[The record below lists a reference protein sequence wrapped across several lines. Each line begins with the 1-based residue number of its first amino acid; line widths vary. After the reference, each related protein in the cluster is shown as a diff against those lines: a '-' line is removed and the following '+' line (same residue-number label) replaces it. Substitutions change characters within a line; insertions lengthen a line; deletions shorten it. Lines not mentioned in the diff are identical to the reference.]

1 MLDDL
6 FVEKSASFQLIE
18 IDNTK
23 EASVDGK
30 WKDPGAALYVQLLN
44 AMYMAPDNESD
55 VNDPRNKYTPD
66 YLKETYLIAP
76 INKIKYGP
84 HGMTPF
90 SRSGC
95 KYPHHV
101 IQNGK
106 LVIHIQG
113 LKAAYARAKQMGI
126 FSGEVKEH
134 LERHYKE
141 LGLYEGSK
149 MQLDESMNQN
159 FQDIENYIGEETG
172 IDLYSTKDLF
182 EERSHGKLNH
192 SFRYGMN
199 VENGHRIKVVF
210 DLEKK
215 NIVSVGLH
223 DNTRDFRLSDKKSIG
238 RVITHGSNDFVSRG
252 IVKAIIDEDTNQR
265 LKKVKM
271 VGLLNR
277 YINMDFFV
285 ELQKR
290 QEDITLFNQCIRYYK
305 YLMQKIGARGGIR
318 LLEFPV
324 KLREKLIKHP
334 IWNLDKNTAQTF
346 IVGQAEHGDSYKA
359 TRPESSMYKF
369 VSNMNMDSV
378 FNRGFN
384 SRGVN
389 KNTVAN
395 LKNKCQKMV
404 NEIESYIR
412 TLYERRKLKPDD
424 LNLLHS
430 IHSDLDQCCDYIDIA
445 MKNANT
451 ETMISQYKDLVML
464 RDKLKE
470 MMHKYKQRLESVE
483 YTVSQI
489 DGEIR
494 VPTREDYLNPE
505 FVKWLLFK
513 TEEFEDDEPE
523 TFDFS
528 VFETNPTIRNYVY
541 GYFIDNIM
549 RGIIRIKGIKPCI
562 VDMLFVDPSFHR
574 KHIGTIL
581 LQHAIDKFGKYD
593 MTIYPFT
600 DNIPAINLYKK
611 LGFVID
617 STIDSSPDYYSERNK
632 NKKLYK
638 MIRKSVELK
647 PDPNIIQES
656 FQWMDHFFEQMEDIE
671 NFEIRMIDE
680 KDYTNPKF
688 LEWLYKLDEFQP
700 EEQELVFDMLHTN
713 TTHGN
718 YVYGYFINGIM
729 RGFIRI
735 RYKDTFNAYAI
746 SLLFVDPS
754 FHNLG
759 IGSKLLQFV
768 IDQFGN
774 KDIVLNV
781 FTDNSIAIH
790 IYKKFGFII
799 EETIDCSNEP
809 ECPEE
814 FKDRQQ
820 YRMRRIGTNQIN
832 LRESKFFEAE
842 ESPPPTP
849 TEEKKSDNETN
860 DETNK
865 SDTVED
871 KPSEEDNSSSEED
884 APEKPKEESYPKKI
898 DRAEEDKN
906 GVRRKKLY
914 IAFIEWAKE
923 YNPKNIFGS
932 IFDKDVFQTVYP
944 FVPQKMRY
952 FYRLANPMLCV
963 LSGNLTFFAAG
974 ELKKLNAKNSKLN
987 EFMIFAATD
996 NDLRVYNNADDKIYR
1011 AVEENGMIKLDV
1023 AIADTFDIYIQNM
1036 INQGDILNG
1045 PIDENKE

>member
-84 HGMTPF
+84 YGMTPF

-101 IQNGK
+101 IRKGK
-106 LVIHIQG
+106 LVVHIQG

-210 DLEKK
+210 DLEK
-215 NIVSVGLH
+215 
-223 DNTRDFRLSDKKSIG
+223 
-238 RVITHGSNDFVSRG
+238 
-252 IVKAIIDEDTNQR
+252 
-265 LKKVKM
+265 
-271 VGLLNR
+271 
-277 YINMDFFV
+277 
-285 ELQKR
+285 
-290 QEDITLFNQCIRYYK
+290 
-305 YLMQKIGARGGIR
+305 
-318 LLEFPV
+318 
-324 KLREKLIKHP
+324 
-334 IWNLDKNTAQTF
+334 
-346 IVGQAEHGDSYKA
+346 
-359 TRPESSMYKF
+359 
-369 VSNMNMDSV
+369 
-378 FNRGFN
+378 
-384 SRGVN
+384 
-389 KNTVAN
+389 
-395 LKNKCQKMV
+395 
-404 NEIESYIR
+404 
-412 TLYERRKLKPDD
+412 
-424 LNLLHS
+424 
-430 IHSDLDQCCDYIDIA
+430 
-445 MKNANT
+445 
-451 ETMISQYKDLVML
+451 
-464 RDKLKE
+464 

-541 GYFIDNIM
+541 GYFIND
-549 RGIIRIKGIKPCI
+549 
-562 VDMLFVDPSFHR
+562 
-574 KHIGTIL
+574 
-581 LQHAIDKFGKYD
+581 
-593 MTIYPFT
+593 
-600 DNIPAINLYKK
+600 
-611 LGFVID
+611 
-617 STIDSSPDYYSERNK
+617 
-632 NKKLYK
+632 
-638 MIRKSVELK
+638 
-647 PDPNIIQES
+647 
-656 FQWMDHFFEQMEDIE
+656 
-671 NFEIRMIDE
+671 
-680 KDYTNPKF
+680 
-688 LEWLYKLDEFQP
+688 
-700 EEQELVFDMLHTN
+700 
-713 TTHGN
+713 
-718 YVYGYFINGIM
+718 IM

-746 SLLFVDPS
+746 SLLFVDTS

-832 LRESKFFEAE
+832 LRESKFFESE
-842 ESPPPTP
+842 EASPPPTP

-871 KPSEEDNSSSEED
+871 KPSEEENSFNEED
-884 APEKPKEESYPKKI
+884 TPEEPKEESYPKKI

-1023 AIADTFDIYIQNM
+1023 AIADTFDTYIQNM

>member
-101 IQNGK
+101 IRNGK

-149 MQLDESMNQN
+149 MQLDESMDQN
-159 FQDIENYIGEETG
+159 FQDIENYIAEETG
-172 IDLYSTKDLF
+172 IDLYSPTDL
-182 EERSHGKLNH
+182 
-192 SFRYGMN
+192 
-199 VENGHRIKVVF
+199 
-210 DLEKK
+210 
-215 NIVSVGLH
+215 NIS
-223 DNTRDFRLSDKKSIG
+223 
-238 RVITHGSNDFVSRG
+238 
-252 IVKAIIDEDTNQR
+252 
-265 LKKVKM
+265 
-271 VGLLNR
+271 
-277 YINMDFFV
+277 
-285 ELQKR
+285 QK
-290 QEDITLFNQCIRYYK
+290 Y
-305 YLMQKIGARGGIR
+305 
-318 LLEFPV
+318 
-324 KLREKLIKHP
+324 
-334 IWNLDKNTAQTF
+334 
-346 IVGQAEHGDSYKA
+346 
-359 TRPESSMYKF
+359 
-369 VSNMNMDSV
+369 
-378 FNRGFN
+378 
-384 SRGVN
+384 
-389 KNTVAN
+389 NTVAKKIIEAIIQQISLIKN
-395 LKNKCQKMV
+395 GLKQSI
-404 NEIESYIR
+404 EINDLTEHLMRRIR
-412 TLYERRKLKPDD
+412 
-424 LNLLHS
+424 
-430 IHSDLDQCCDYIDIA
+430 
-445 MKNANT
+445 
-451 ETMISQYKDLVML
+451 
-464 RDKLKE
+464 
-470 MMHKYKQRLESVE
+470 
-483 YTVSQI
+483 
-489 DGEIR
+489 
-494 VPTREDYLNPE
+494 
-505 FVKWLLFK
+505 
-513 TEEFEDDEPE
+513 
-523 TFDFS
+523 
-528 VFETNPTIRNYVY
+528 
-541 GYFIDNIM
+541 
-549 RGIIRIKGIKPCI
+549 
-562 VDMLFVDPSFHR
+562 
-574 KHIGTIL
+574 
-581 LQHAIDKFGKYD
+581 
-593 MTIYPFT
+593 
-600 DNIPAINLYKK
+600 
-611 LGFVID
+611 
-617 STIDSSPDYYSERNK
+617 
-632 NKKLYK
+632 NKKLEEIKIGDMDAILLAGGETDSEIECVADNNDMIYEILNAYK
-638 MIRKSVELK
+638 TGMEESRELIHTMYGYTIGFKWIDKVDRLWAIYMIPEKSLL
-647 PDPNIIQES
+647 NIENGIQES

-680 KDYTNPKF
+680 KDYTNPDF

-700 EEQELVFDMLHTN
+700 EEQELVFDMLHAS

-718 YVYGYFINGIM
+718 YVYGYFINDIM

-759 IGSKLLQFV
+759 IGSKLLQFI

-832 LRESKFFEAE
+832 LRESKFFESE
-842 ESPPPTP
+842 EASPPPTP
-849 TEEKKSDNETN
+849 TENNESDNETN

-871 KPSEEDNSSSEED
+871 KPSEEDNSSSKED

-1045 PIDENKE
+1045 PVDEKEE

>member
-126 FSGEVKEH
+126 FSGELKEH

-199 VENGHRIKVVF
+199 VENGHKIKVVF
-210 DLEKK
+210 DLEK
-215 NIVSVGLH
+215 
-223 DNTRDFRLSDKKSIG
+223 
-238 RVITHGSNDFVSRG
+238 
-252 IVKAIIDEDTNQR
+252 
-265 LKKVKM
+265 
-271 VGLLNR
+271 
-277 YINMDFFV
+277 
-285 ELQKR
+285 
-290 QEDITLFNQCIRYYK
+290 
-305 YLMQKIGARGGIR
+305 
-318 LLEFPV
+318 
-324 KLREKLIKHP
+324 
-334 IWNLDKNTAQTF
+334 
-346 IVGQAEHGDSYKA
+346 
-359 TRPESSMYKF
+359 
-369 VSNMNMDSV
+369 
-378 FNRGFN
+378 
-384 SRGVN
+384 
-389 KNTVAN
+389 
-395 LKNKCQKMV
+395 
-404 NEIESYIR
+404 
-412 TLYERRKLKPDD
+412 
-424 LNLLHS
+424 
-430 IHSDLDQCCDYIDIA
+430 
-445 MKNANT
+445 
-451 ETMISQYKDLVML
+451 
-464 RDKLKE
+464 

-700 EEQELVFDMLHTN
+700 EEQELIFDMLHAS

-718 YVYGYFINGIM
+718 YVYGYFINDIM

-832 LRESKFFEAE
+832 LRESKFFESE
-842 ESPPPTP
+842 EASPPPTP

-871 KPSEEDNSSSEED
+871 KPSEEENSFNEED
-884 APEKPKEESYPKKI
+884 TPEEPKEESYPKKI

-1045 PIDENKE
+1045 PVDENKG

>member
-23 EASVDGK
+23 EASVNGK

-66 YLKETYLIAP
+66 YLNEAYLIAP

-84 HGMTPF
+84 YGMTPF

-101 IQNGK
+101 IRKGK
-106 LVIHIQG
+106 LVVHIQG

-210 DLEKK
+210 DLEK
-215 NIVSVGLH
+215 
-223 DNTRDFRLSDKKSIG
+223 
-238 RVITHGSNDFVSRG
+238 
-252 IVKAIIDEDTNQR
+252 
-265 LKKVKM
+265 
-271 VGLLNR
+271 
-277 YINMDFFV
+277 
-285 ELQKR
+285 
-290 QEDITLFNQCIRYYK
+290 
-305 YLMQKIGARGGIR
+305 
-318 LLEFPV
+318 
-324 KLREKLIKHP
+324 
-334 IWNLDKNTAQTF
+334 
-346 IVGQAEHGDSYKA
+346 
-359 TRPESSMYKF
+359 
-369 VSNMNMDSV
+369 
-378 FNRGFN
+378 
-384 SRGVN
+384 
-389 KNTVAN
+389 
-395 LKNKCQKMV
+395 
-404 NEIESYIR
+404 
-412 TLYERRKLKPDD
+412 
-424 LNLLHS
+424 
-430 IHSDLDQCCDYIDIA
+430 
-445 MKNANT
+445 
-451 ETMISQYKDLVML
+451 
-464 RDKLKE
+464 

-884 APEKPKEESYPKKI
+884 APEEPKEESYPKKI

>member
-23 EASVDGK
+23 EASVNGK

-66 YLKETYLIAP
+66 YLEETYLIAP

-84 HGMTPF
+84 YGMTPF

-101 IQNGK
+101 IRKGK
-106 LVIHIQG
+106 LVVHVQG

-470 MMHKYKQRLESVE
+470 MMHKYKQHKQRLESVE

-562 VDMLFVDPSFHR
+562 VDM
-574 KHIGTIL
+574 
-581 LQHAIDKFGKYD
+581 
-593 MTIYPFT
+593 
-600 DNIPAINLYKK
+600 
-611 LGFVID
+611 
-617 STIDSSPDYYSERNK
+617 
-632 NKKLYK
+632 
-638 MIRKSVELK
+638 
-647 PDPNIIQES
+647 
-656 FQWMDHFFEQMEDIE
+656 
-671 NFEIRMIDE
+671 
-680 KDYTNPKF
+680 
-688 LEWLYKLDEFQP
+688 
-700 EEQELVFDMLHTN
+700 
-713 TTHGN
+713 
-718 YVYGYFINGIM
+718 
-729 RGFIRI
+729 
-735 RYKDTFNAYAI
+735 
-746 SLLFVDPS
+746 LFVDPS

-849 TEEKKSDNETN
+849 TENNESDNETN

-871 KPSEEDNSSSEED
+871 KPSEEDNSSSKEDTPEE
-884 APEKPKEESYPKKI
+884 PKEESYPKKI

-987 EFMIFAATD
+987 DFMIFAATD

-1045 PIDENKE
+1045 PVDENKG

>member
-66 YLKETYLIAP
+66 YLNEAYLIAP

-84 HGMTPF
+84 YGMTPF

-149 MQLDESMNQN
+149 MQLDESLDQN
-159 FQDIENYIGEETG
+159 FTDIENYIAEEVG

-182 EERSHGKLNH
+182 EERSHGKLNYA
-192 SFRYGMN
+192 FRYGMN
-199 VENGHRIKVVF
+199 VENGHKIKVVF
-210 DLEKK
+210 DLKDRD
-215 NIVSVGLH
+215 IISTGWH
-223 DNTRDFRLSDKKSIG
+223 DEGQDLRKTDKASLQ
-238 RVITHGSNDFVSRG
+238 RVRRYGSNDFVSSG
-252 IVKAIIDEDTNQR
+252 IVKSIIDEDTGKRLQR
-265 LKKVKM
+265 VKLI
-271 VGLLNR
+271 GAINSF
-277 YINMDFFV
+277 INMKLIENILSNSDKYKDLSEKIMKHRGNIFD
-285 ELQKR
+285 KNGKSSK
-290 QEDITLFNQCIRYYK
+290 TLPYSMF
-305 YLMQKIGARGGIR
+305 LDLPMT
-318 LLEFPV
+318 
-324 KLREKLIKHP
+324 LREKIMKIP
-334 IWNLDKNTAQTF
+334 NPEFDRSRAVEF
-346 IVGQAEHGDSYKA
+346 VVGQREPESSYKA
-359 TRPESSMYKF
+359 TRPERLISTLTQ
-369 VSNMNMDSV
+369 NMDMDSS
-378 FNRGFN
+378 FHGGRGFDSKGVRKN
-384 SRGVN
+384 DIEHMQRMYGKLLNELKTMRNIMQRRGR
-389 KNTVAN
+389 TV
-395 LKNKCQKMV
+395 V
-404 NEIESYIR
+404 VE
-412 TLYERRKLKPDD
+412 LYDSILTHHKFERFKEYVKKQERVKALQMYMR
-424 LNLLHS
+424 L
-430 IHSDLDQCCDYIDIA
+430 
-445 MKNANT
+445 
-451 ETMISQYKDLVML
+451 L
-464 RDKLKE
+464 RD
-470 MMHKYKQRLESVE
+470 VE
-483 YTVSQI
+483 
-489 DGEIR
+489 
-494 VPTREDYLNPE
+494 N
-505 FVKWLLFK
+505 
-513 TEEFEDDEPE
+513 
-523 TFDFS
+523 
-528 VFETNPTIRNYVY
+528 
-541 GYFIDNIM
+541 
-549 RGIIRIKGIKPCI
+549 
-562 VDMLFVDPSFHR
+562 
-574 KHIGTIL
+574 
-581 LQHAIDKFGKYD
+581 
-593 MTIYPFT
+593 
-600 DNIPAINLYKK
+600 
-611 LGFVID
+611 
-617 STIDSSPDYYSERNK
+617 ERNRFQ
-632 NKKLYK
+632 KLLG
-638 MIRKSVELK
+638 KSRATNESFTT
-647 PDPNIIQES
+647 DEIQEH
-656 FQWMDHFFEQMEDIE
+656 FDWMDHFFEQMEDIE
-671 NFEIRMIDE
+671 NSEIRMIDE
-680 KDYTNPKF
+680 KDYTNPNF

-700 EEQELVFDMLHTN
+700 EEQELVFDMLHAS

-718 YVYGYFINGIM
+718 YVYGYFINDIM

-832 LRESKFFEAE
+832 LRESKFFESE
-842 ESPPPTP
+842 EASPPPTP

-871 KPSEEDNSSSEED
+871 KPSEEENSFNEED
-884 APEKPKEESYPKKI
+884 TPEEPKEESYPKKI

-1023 AIADTFDIYIQNM
+1023 AIADTFDTYIQNM

>member
-66 YLKETYLIAP
+66 YLNEAYLIAP

-84 HGMTPF
+84 YGMTPF

-126 FSGEVKEH
+126 FSGELKEH

-210 DLEKK
+210 DLEK
-215 NIVSVGLH
+215 
-223 DNTRDFRLSDKKSIG
+223 
-238 RVITHGSNDFVSRG
+238 
-252 IVKAIIDEDTNQR
+252 
-265 LKKVKM
+265 
-271 VGLLNR
+271 
-277 YINMDFFV
+277 
-285 ELQKR
+285 
-290 QEDITLFNQCIRYYK
+290 
-305 YLMQKIGARGGIR
+305 
-318 LLEFPV
+318 
-324 KLREKLIKHP
+324 
-334 IWNLDKNTAQTF
+334 
-346 IVGQAEHGDSYKA
+346 
-359 TRPESSMYKF
+359 
-369 VSNMNMDSV
+369 
-378 FNRGFN
+378 
-384 SRGVN
+384 
-389 KNTVAN
+389 
-395 LKNKCQKMV
+395 
-404 NEIESYIR
+404 
-412 TLYERRKLKPDD
+412 
-424 LNLLHS
+424 
-430 IHSDLDQCCDYIDIA
+430 
-445 MKNANT
+445 
-451 ETMISQYKDLVML
+451 
-464 RDKLKE
+464 

-647 PDPNIIQES
+647 PDPNIIRES
-656 FQWMDHFFEQMEDIE
+656 FQWMDHFFEQMEDIQ
-671 NFEIRMIDE
+671 NFEIRMIGE
-680 KDYTNPKF
+680 KDYTNPNF
-688 LEWLYKLDEFQP
+688 LKWLYKLDEFQP
-700 EEQELVFDMLHTN
+700 EEQELVFDMLHAS

-718 YVYGYFINGIM
+718 YVYGYFINDIM

-865 SDTVED
+865 SDTVKD
-871 KPSEEDNSSSEED
+871 KPSEEENSSNEED
-884 APEKPKEESYPKKI
+884 TPEEPKEESYPKKI

-1045 PIDENKE
+1045 PVDENKG

>member
-23 EASVDGK
+23 EASVNGK
-30 WKDPGAALYVQLLN
+30 WKDPGAALYIQLLN

-84 HGMTPF
+84 YGMTPF

-101 IQNGK
+101 IRKGK
-106 LVIHIQG
+106 LVVHIQG

-277 YINMDFFV
+277 YINMDFFI

-290 QEDITLFNQCIRYYK
+290 QEDITLFNQCVRYYK
-305 YLMQKIGARGGIR
+305 YLTKKIGARDGIR
-318 LLEFPV
+318 LLAFPV

-346 IVGQAEHGDSYKA
+346 IVGQTEHGDSYKA

-404 NEIESYIR
+404 NEIESYMR

-424 LNLLHS
+424 LNLVDS
-430 IHSDLDQCCDYIDIA
+430 INCDLDQCCYYINTA
-445 MKNANT
+445 MKDKNT
-451 ETMISQYKDLVML
+451 ETMISQYKDLIML

-470 MMHKYKQRLESVE
+470 MMHKYKQHLESVE
-483 YTVSQI
+483 HTVSQI
-489 DGEIR
+489 S
-494 VPTREDYLNPE
+494 
-505 FVKWLLFK
+505 
-513 TEEFEDDEPE
+513 EE
-523 TFDFS
+523 S
-528 VFETNPTIRNYVY
+528 
-541 GYFIDNIM
+541 
-549 RGIIRIKGIKPCI
+549 IIE
-562 VDMLFVDPSFHR
+562 S
-574 KHIGTIL
+574 IL
-581 LQHAIDKFGKYD
+581 
-593 MTIYPFT
+593 
-600 DNIPAINLYKK
+600 
-611 LGFVID
+611 
-617 STIDSSPDYYSERNK
+617 
-632 NKKLYK
+632 
-638 MIRKSVELK
+638 
-647 PDPNIIQES
+647 ES
-656 FQWMDHFFEQMEDIE
+656 FQWIDHYFEQMENIQ
-671 NFEIRMIDE
+671 NFEIRMIGE
-680 KDYTNPKF
+680 KDYTNSNF

-700 EEQELVFDMLHTN
+700 EEQNLVFDMLHASTAR
-713 TTHGN
+713 GN
-718 YVYGYFINGIM
+718 YVYGYFINDIM

-735 RYKDTFNAYAI
+735 RYKDTFNAYTI

-759 IGSKLLQFV
+759 IGSKLLQSV

-774 KDIVLNV
+774 NDIVLNV
-781 FTDNSIAIH
+781 FTDNIVAIR
-790 IYKKFGFII
+790 IYKKFGFVI
-799 EETIDCSNEP
+799 EETIDCSNDP

-820 YRMRRIGTNQIN
+820 YRMRRIGKKSID
-832 LRESKFFEAE
+832 LRESKFFESE
-842 ESPPPTP
+842 EASPPPTP
-849 TEEKKSDNETN
+849 TEEKKSE
-860 DETNK
+860 K
-865 SDTVED
+865 S
-871 KPSEEDNSSSEED
+871 SG
-884 APEKPKEESYPKKI
+884 EKEASKKEEESYPKKI
-898 DRAEEDKN
+898 DRQESDKN

-944 FVPQKMRY
+944 FVPNEMRY

-963 LSGNLTFFAAG
+963 LAGNLTFFAAG
-974 ELKKLNAKNSKLN
+974 ELKKLNAKNSRLS

-996 NDLRVYNNADDKIYR
+996 EDLRVFNNKDKKIYR
-1011 AVEENGMIKLDV
+1011 ALEENGMIKLDIV
-1023 AIADTFDIYIQNM
+1023 LGETFDTYIQNM

-1045 PIDENKE
+1045 PIDDEVIKK

>member
-23 EASVDGK
+23 EASVNGK

-44 AMYMAPDNESD
+44 AMYMAHDNESD

-66 YLKETYLIAP
+66 YLNEAYLIAP

-84 HGMTPF
+84 YGMTPF

-101 IQNGK
+101 IRKGK
-106 LVIHIQG
+106 LVVHIQG
-113 LKAAYARAKQMGI
+113 LKAAYVRAKQMGI

-159 FQDIENYIGEETG
+159 FQDIEQYIREETG
-172 IDLYSTKDLF
+172 IDLYSTKDL
-182 EERSHGKLNH
+182 
-192 SFRYGMN
+192 
-199 VENGHRIKVVF
+199 
-210 DLEKK
+210 
-215 NIVSVGLH
+215 NIS
-223 DNTRDFRLSDKKSIG
+223 
-238 RVITHGSNDFVSRG
+238 
-252 IVKAIIDEDTNQR
+252 
-265 LKKVKM
+265 
-271 VGLLNR
+271 
-277 YINMDFFV
+277 
-285 ELQKR
+285 QK
-290 QEDITLFNQCIRYYK
+290 Y
-305 YLMQKIGARGGIR
+305 
-318 LLEFPV
+318 
-324 KLREKLIKHP
+324 
-334 IWNLDKNTAQTF
+334 
-346 IVGQAEHGDSYKA
+346 
-359 TRPESSMYKF
+359 
-369 VSNMNMDSV
+369 
-378 FNRGFN
+378 
-384 SRGVN
+384 
-389 KNTVAN
+389 NTVAKKIIGAIIQQIILIKN
-395 LKNKCQKMV
+395 GLKQNIEINDLTEHLMRRIRNKKLEEIKIDGV
-404 NEIESYIR
+404 DAILLAGGETDSEIESVVDDNNMI
-412 TLYERRKLKPDD
+412 YEILDVYKTGVEESREL
-424 LNLLHS
+424 
-430 IHSDLDQCCDYIDIA
+430 IH
-445 MKNANT
+445 
-451 ETMISQYKDLVML
+451 TMYSYNI
-464 RDKLKE
+464 
-470 MMHKYKQRLESVE
+470 
-483 YTVSQI
+483 
-489 DGEIR
+489 G
-494 VPTREDYLNPE
+494 
-505 FVKWLLFK
+505 FKW
-513 TEEFEDDEPE
+513 
-523 TFDFS
+523 
-528 VFETNPTIRNYVY
+528 
-541 GYFIDNIM
+541 
-549 RGIIRIKGIKPCI
+549 
-562 VDMLFVDPSFHR
+562 
-574 KHIGTIL
+574 
-581 LQHAIDKFGKYD
+581 IDKAD
-593 MTIYPFT
+593 RLWVIYM
-600 DNIPAINLYKK
+600 IP
-611 LGFVID
+611 
-617 STIDSSPDYYSERNK
+617 E
-632 NKKLYK
+632 
-638 MIRKSVELK
+638 KSLSDIE
-647 PDPNIIQES
+647 NGIQES
-656 FQWMDHFFEQMEDIE
+656 FQWIDHFFEQMEDIQ

-680 KDYTNPKF
+680 KDYTNHKF

-700 EEQELVFDMLHTN
+700 EEQELVFDMLHAS

-718 YVYGYFINGIM
+718 YVYGYFINDIM

-754 FHNLG
+754 FHNLR

-781 FTDNSIAIH
+781 FTDNSVAIH

-820 YRMRRIGTNQIN
+820 YRMRRIGTKPID

-842 ESPPPTP
+842 EASPPPTP

-884 APEKPKEESYPKKI
+884 VPEEPKEESYPKKI

-987 EFMIFAATD
+987 DFMIFAATD

-1036 INQGDILNG
+1036 LNQGDILNG

>member
-210 DLEKK
+210 DLEK
-215 NIVSVGLH
+215 
-223 DNTRDFRLSDKKSIG
+223 
-238 RVITHGSNDFVSRG
+238 
-252 IVKAIIDEDTNQR
+252 
-265 LKKVKM
+265 
-271 VGLLNR
+271 
-277 YINMDFFV
+277 
-285 ELQKR
+285 
-290 QEDITLFNQCIRYYK
+290 
-305 YLMQKIGARGGIR
+305 
-318 LLEFPV
+318 
-324 KLREKLIKHP
+324 
-334 IWNLDKNTAQTF
+334 
-346 IVGQAEHGDSYKA
+346 
-359 TRPESSMYKF
+359 
-369 VSNMNMDSV
+369 
-378 FNRGFN
+378 
-384 SRGVN
+384 
-389 KNTVAN
+389 
-395 LKNKCQKMV
+395 
-404 NEIESYIR
+404 
-412 TLYERRKLKPDD
+412 
-424 LNLLHS
+424 
-430 IHSDLDQCCDYIDIA
+430 
-445 MKNANT
+445 
-451 ETMISQYKDLVML
+451 
-464 RDKLKE
+464 

-562 VDMLFVDPSFHR
+562 VDM
-574 KHIGTIL
+574 
-581 LQHAIDKFGKYD
+581 
-593 MTIYPFT
+593 
-600 DNIPAINLYKK
+600 
-611 LGFVID
+611 
-617 STIDSSPDYYSERNK
+617 
-632 NKKLYK
+632 
-638 MIRKSVELK
+638 
-647 PDPNIIQES
+647 
-656 FQWMDHFFEQMEDIE
+656 
-671 NFEIRMIDE
+671 
-680 KDYTNPKF
+680 
-688 LEWLYKLDEFQP
+688 
-700 EEQELVFDMLHTN
+700 
-713 TTHGN
+713 
-718 YVYGYFINGIM
+718 
-729 RGFIRI
+729 
-735 RYKDTFNAYAI
+735 
-746 SLLFVDPS
+746 LFVDPS

-865 SDTVED
+865 SDTVKD
-871 KPSEEDNSSSEED
+871 KPSEEENSSNEED
-884 APEKPKEESYPKKI
+884 TPEEPKEESYPKKI

-987 EFMIFAATD
+987 DFMIFAATD

>member
-23 EASVDGK
+23 EASVNGK

-44 AMYMAPDNESD
+44 AMYMAHDNESD

-66 YLKETYLIAP
+66 YLNEAYLIAP

-84 HGMTPF
+84 YGMTPF

-101 IQNGK
+101 IRKGK
-106 LVIHIQG
+106 LVVHIQG

-210 DLEKK
+210 DLEK
-215 NIVSVGLH
+215 
-223 DNTRDFRLSDKKSIG
+223 
-238 RVITHGSNDFVSRG
+238 
-252 IVKAIIDEDTNQR
+252 
-265 LKKVKM
+265 
-271 VGLLNR
+271 
-277 YINMDFFV
+277 
-285 ELQKR
+285 
-290 QEDITLFNQCIRYYK
+290 
-305 YLMQKIGARGGIR
+305 
-318 LLEFPV
+318 
-324 KLREKLIKHP
+324 
-334 IWNLDKNTAQTF
+334 
-346 IVGQAEHGDSYKA
+346 
-359 TRPESSMYKF
+359 
-369 VSNMNMDSV
+369 
-378 FNRGFN
+378 
-384 SRGVN
+384 
-389 KNTVAN
+389 
-395 LKNKCQKMV
+395 
-404 NEIESYIR
+404 
-412 TLYERRKLKPDD
+412 
-424 LNLLHS
+424 
-430 IHSDLDQCCDYIDIA
+430 
-445 MKNANT
+445 
-451 ETMISQYKDLVML
+451 
-464 RDKLKE
+464 

-541 GYFIDNIM
+541 GYFIND
-549 RGIIRIKGIKPCI
+549 
-562 VDMLFVDPSFHR
+562 
-574 KHIGTIL
+574 
-581 LQHAIDKFGKYD
+581 
-593 MTIYPFT
+593 
-600 DNIPAINLYKK
+600 
-611 LGFVID
+611 
-617 STIDSSPDYYSERNK
+617 
-632 NKKLYK
+632 
-638 MIRKSVELK
+638 
-647 PDPNIIQES
+647 
-656 FQWMDHFFEQMEDIE
+656 
-671 NFEIRMIDE
+671 
-680 KDYTNPKF
+680 
-688 LEWLYKLDEFQP
+688 
-700 EEQELVFDMLHTN
+700 
-713 TTHGN
+713 
-718 YVYGYFINGIM
+718 IM

-1045 PIDENKE
+1045 PVDENKG

>member
-23 EASVDGK
+23 EASVNGK

-44 AMYMAPDNESD
+44 AMYMAHDNESD

-66 YLKETYLIAP
+66 YLNEAYLIAP

-84 HGMTPF
+84 YGMTPF

-101 IQNGK
+101 IRKGK
-106 LVIHIQG
+106 LVVHIQG

-210 DLEKK
+210 DLEK
-215 NIVSVGLH
+215 
-223 DNTRDFRLSDKKSIG
+223 
-238 RVITHGSNDFVSRG
+238 
-252 IVKAIIDEDTNQR
+252 
-265 LKKVKM
+265 
-271 VGLLNR
+271 
-277 YINMDFFV
+277 
-285 ELQKR
+285 
-290 QEDITLFNQCIRYYK
+290 
-305 YLMQKIGARGGIR
+305 
-318 LLEFPV
+318 
-324 KLREKLIKHP
+324 
-334 IWNLDKNTAQTF
+334 
-346 IVGQAEHGDSYKA
+346 
-359 TRPESSMYKF
+359 
-369 VSNMNMDSV
+369 
-378 FNRGFN
+378 
-384 SRGVN
+384 
-389 KNTVAN
+389 
-395 LKNKCQKMV
+395 
-404 NEIESYIR
+404 
-412 TLYERRKLKPDD
+412 
-424 LNLLHS
+424 
-430 IHSDLDQCCDYIDIA
+430 
-445 MKNANT
+445 
-451 ETMISQYKDLVML
+451 
-464 RDKLKE
+464 

-647 PDPNIIQES
+647 PDPNIIRES
-656 FQWMDHFFEQMEDIE
+656 FQWLDHFFEQVEDIQ
-671 NFEIRMIDE
+671 NFEIRMIGE

-700 EEQELVFDMLHTN
+700 EEQELVFNMLRTN

-718 YVYGYFINGIM
+718 YVYGYFINDIM

-1045 PIDENKE
+1045 PVDENKG

>member
-23 EASVDGK
+23 EASVNGK

-84 HGMTPF
+84 YDMTSF

-101 IQNGK
+101 IRKGK
-106 LVIHIQG
+106 LVVHIQG

-210 DLEKK
+210 DLEK
-215 NIVSVGLH
+215 
-223 DNTRDFRLSDKKSIG
+223 
-238 RVITHGSNDFVSRG
+238 
-252 IVKAIIDEDTNQR
+252 
-265 LKKVKM
+265 
-271 VGLLNR
+271 
-277 YINMDFFV
+277 
-285 ELQKR
+285 
-290 QEDITLFNQCIRYYK
+290 
-305 YLMQKIGARGGIR
+305 
-318 LLEFPV
+318 
-324 KLREKLIKHP
+324 
-334 IWNLDKNTAQTF
+334 
-346 IVGQAEHGDSYKA
+346 
-359 TRPESSMYKF
+359 
-369 VSNMNMDSV
+369 
-378 FNRGFN
+378 
-384 SRGVN
+384 
-389 KNTVAN
+389 
-395 LKNKCQKMV
+395 
-404 NEIESYIR
+404 
-412 TLYERRKLKPDD
+412 
-424 LNLLHS
+424 
-430 IHSDLDQCCDYIDIA
+430 
-445 MKNANT
+445 
-451 ETMISQYKDLVML
+451 
-464 RDKLKE
+464 

-700 EEQELVFDMLHTN
+700 EEQELIFDMLHAS

-718 YVYGYFINGIM
+718 YVYGYFINDIM

-759 IGSKLLQFV
+759 IGSKLLQHA

-781 FTDNSIAIH
+781 FTDNSVAIH

-987 EFMIFAATD
+987 DFMIFAATD

>member
-23 EASVDGK
+23 EASVNGK

-126 FSGEVKEH
+126 FSGKVKEH

-210 DLEKK
+210 DLEK
-215 NIVSVGLH
+215 
-223 DNTRDFRLSDKKSIG
+223 
-238 RVITHGSNDFVSRG
+238 
-252 IVKAIIDEDTNQR
+252 
-265 LKKVKM
+265 
-271 VGLLNR
+271 
-277 YINMDFFV
+277 
-285 ELQKR
+285 
-290 QEDITLFNQCIRYYK
+290 
-305 YLMQKIGARGGIR
+305 
-318 LLEFPV
+318 
-324 KLREKLIKHP
+324 
-334 IWNLDKNTAQTF
+334 
-346 IVGQAEHGDSYKA
+346 
-359 TRPESSMYKF
+359 
-369 VSNMNMDSV
+369 
-378 FNRGFN
+378 
-384 SRGVN
+384 
-389 KNTVAN
+389 
-395 LKNKCQKMV
+395 
-404 NEIESYIR
+404 
-412 TLYERRKLKPDD
+412 
-424 LNLLHS
+424 
-430 IHSDLDQCCDYIDIA
+430 
-445 MKNANT
+445 
-451 ETMISQYKDLVML
+451 
-464 RDKLKE
+464 

-700 EEQELVFDMLHTN
+700 EEQELVFDMLHAS

-718 YVYGYFINGIM
+718 YVYGYFINDIM

-759 IGSKLLQFV
+759 IGSKLLQHA

-987 EFMIFAATD
+987 DFMIFAATD

-1045 PIDENKE
+1045 PVDEKEE

>member
-84 HGMTPF
+84 YSMTPF

-101 IQNGK
+101 IRNGK
-106 LVIHIQG
+106 LVVHIQG
-113 LKAAYARAKQMGI
+113 LKAAYVRAKQMGI

-172 IDLYSTKDLF
+172 IDLYSTKDIF

-210 DLEKK
+210 DLEK
-215 NIVSVGLH
+215 
-223 DNTRDFRLSDKKSIG
+223 
-238 RVITHGSNDFVSRG
+238 
-252 IVKAIIDEDTNQR
+252 
-265 LKKVKM
+265 
-271 VGLLNR
+271 
-277 YINMDFFV
+277 
-285 ELQKR
+285 
-290 QEDITLFNQCIRYYK
+290 
-305 YLMQKIGARGGIR
+305 
-318 LLEFPV
+318 
-324 KLREKLIKHP
+324 
-334 IWNLDKNTAQTF
+334 
-346 IVGQAEHGDSYKA
+346 
-359 TRPESSMYKF
+359 
-369 VSNMNMDSV
+369 
-378 FNRGFN
+378 
-384 SRGVN
+384 
-389 KNTVAN
+389 
-395 LKNKCQKMV
+395 
-404 NEIESYIR
+404 
-412 TLYERRKLKPDD
+412 
-424 LNLLHS
+424 
-430 IHSDLDQCCDYIDIA
+430 
-445 MKNANT
+445 
-451 ETMISQYKDLVML
+451 
-464 RDKLKE
+464 

-541 GYFIDNIM
+541 GYFIND
-549 RGIIRIKGIKPCI
+549 
-562 VDMLFVDPSFHR
+562 
-574 KHIGTIL
+574 
-581 LQHAIDKFGKYD
+581 
-593 MTIYPFT
+593 
-600 DNIPAINLYKK
+600 
-611 LGFVID
+611 
-617 STIDSSPDYYSERNK
+617 
-632 NKKLYK
+632 
-638 MIRKSVELK
+638 
-647 PDPNIIQES
+647 
-656 FQWMDHFFEQMEDIE
+656 
-671 NFEIRMIDE
+671 
-680 KDYTNPKF
+680 
-688 LEWLYKLDEFQP
+688 
-700 EEQELVFDMLHTN
+700 
-713 TTHGN
+713 
-718 YVYGYFINGIM
+718 IM

-759 IGSKLLQFV
+759 IGSKLLQHA

-781 FTDNSIAIH
+781 FTDNSVAIH

-871 KPSEEDNSSSEED
+871 KPSEEDNSSSKED

-987 EFMIFAATD
+987 DFMIFAATD

-1045 PIDENKE
+1045 PVDENKG

>member
-23 EASVDGK
+23 EASVNGK
-30 WKDPGAALYVQLLN
+30 WKDPGAALYIQLLN

-84 HGMTPF
+84 YGMTPF

-101 IQNGK
+101 IRKGK
-106 LVIHIQG
+106 LVVHIQG

-199 VENGHRIKVVF
+199 VENGHKIKVVF

-290 QEDITLFNQCIRYYK
+290 QEDITLFNQCVRYYK
-305 YLMQKIGARGGIR
+305 YLTQKIGARDGIR
-318 LLEFPV
+318 LLAFPV

-395 LKNKCQKMV
+395 LKNKCQKMI
-404 NEIESYIR
+404 NEIESYMR

-424 LNLLHS
+424 LNLVDS
-430 IHSDLDQCCDYIDIA
+430 INCDLDQCCYYINTA
-445 MKNANT
+445 MKDKNT
-451 ETMISQYKDLVML
+451 ETMISQYKDLIML

-470 MMHKYKQRLESVE
+470 MMHKYKQHLESVE
-483 YTVSQI
+483 HTVSQKYNTVAKKI
-489 DGEIR
+489 IEAIIQQIILIKNR
-494 VPTREDYLNPE
+494 LN
-505 FVKWLLFK
+505 W
-513 TEEFEDDEPE
+513 DI
-523 TFDFS
+523 
-528 VFETNPTIRNYVY
+528 ETNDPTEHLMRRIR
-541 GYFIDNIM
+541 
-549 RGIIRIKGIKPCI
+549 
-562 VDMLFVDPSFHR
+562 
-574 KHIGTIL
+574 
-581 LQHAIDKFGKYD
+581 
-593 MTIYPFT
+593 
-600 DNIPAINLYKK
+600 
-611 LGFVID
+611 
-617 STIDSSPDYYSERNK
+617 
-632 NKKLYK
+632 NKKLEEIKIGDIDAILLAGGETDSEIECVVDNNDMIYEILDVYK
-638 MIRKSVELK
+638 TGVEELMELIHATYGCKIGFKWIDKADKLWAIYMIPEKSLSDIENV
-647 PDPNIIQES
+647 IQES
-656 FQWMDHFFEQMEDIE
+656 FQWIDRFFEQMEDIE

-680 KDYTNPKF
+680 NDYTNPNF

-700 EEQELVFDMLHTN
+700 EEQELVFDMLHAS

-718 YVYGYFINGIM
+718 YVYGYFINAIM

-759 IGSKLLQFV
+759 IGSKLLQSV

-774 KDIVLNV
+774 NDIVLNV
-781 FTDNSIAIH
+781 FTDNIVAIR
-790 IYKKFGFII
+790 IYKKFGFVI
-799 EETIDCSNEP
+799 EETIDCSNDP

-820 YRMRRIGTNQIN
+820 YRMRRIGKKSID
-832 LRESKFFEAE
+832 LRESKFFESE
-842 ESPPPTP
+842 EASPPPTP
-849 TEEKKSDNETN
+849 TEEKKSE
-860 DETNK
+860 K
-865 SDTVED
+865 S
-871 KPSEEDNSSSEED
+871 SG
-884 APEKPKEESYPKKI
+884 EKEASKKEEESYPKKI
-898 DRAEEDKN
+898 DRQESDKN

-944 FVPQKMRY
+944 FVPNEMRY

-963 LSGNLTFFAAG
+963 LAGNLTFFAAG
-974 ELKKLNAKNSKLN
+974 ELKKLNAKNSRLS

-996 NDLRVYNNADDKIYR
+996 EDLRVFNNKDKKIYR
-1011 AVEENGMIKLDV
+1011 ALEENGMIKLDIV
-1023 AIADTFDIYIQNM
+1023 LGETFDTYIQNM

-1045 PIDENKE
+1045 PIDDEVIKK

>member
-18 IDNTK
+18 IDNAK

-55 VNDPRNKYTPD
+55 LNDPRNKYTPD

-84 HGMTPF
+84 YGMTPF

-126 FSGEVKEH
+126 FSGKVKEH

-210 DLEKK
+210 DLEK
-215 NIVSVGLH
+215 
-223 DNTRDFRLSDKKSIG
+223 
-238 RVITHGSNDFVSRG
+238 
-252 IVKAIIDEDTNQR
+252 
-265 LKKVKM
+265 
-271 VGLLNR
+271 
-277 YINMDFFV
+277 
-285 ELQKR
+285 
-290 QEDITLFNQCIRYYK
+290 
-305 YLMQKIGARGGIR
+305 
-318 LLEFPV
+318 
-324 KLREKLIKHP
+324 
-334 IWNLDKNTAQTF
+334 
-346 IVGQAEHGDSYKA
+346 
-359 TRPESSMYKF
+359 
-369 VSNMNMDSV
+369 
-378 FNRGFN
+378 
-384 SRGVN
+384 
-389 KNTVAN
+389 
-395 LKNKCQKMV
+395 
-404 NEIESYIR
+404 
-412 TLYERRKLKPDD
+412 
-424 LNLLHS
+424 
-430 IHSDLDQCCDYIDIA
+430 
-445 MKNANT
+445 
-451 ETMISQYKDLVML
+451 
-464 RDKLKE
+464 

-541 GYFIDNIM
+541 GYFIND
-549 RGIIRIKGIKPCI
+549 
-562 VDMLFVDPSFHR
+562 
-574 KHIGTIL
+574 
-581 LQHAIDKFGKYD
+581 
-593 MTIYPFT
+593 
-600 DNIPAINLYKK
+600 
-611 LGFVID
+611 
-617 STIDSSPDYYSERNK
+617 
-632 NKKLYK
+632 
-638 MIRKSVELK
+638 
-647 PDPNIIQES
+647 
-656 FQWMDHFFEQMEDIE
+656 
-671 NFEIRMIDE
+671 
-680 KDYTNPKF
+680 
-688 LEWLYKLDEFQP
+688 
-700 EEQELVFDMLHTN
+700 
-713 TTHGN
+713 
-718 YVYGYFINGIM
+718 IM

-849 TEEKKSDNETN
+849 TEEKKSDNEKN
-860 DETNK
+860 NETNK

-871 KPSEEDNSSSEED
+871 KPSEEDNSSNEED
-884 APEKPKEESYPKKI
+884 VPEEPKEESYPKKI

-987 EFMIFAATD
+987 DFMIFAATD

>member
-126 FSGEVKEH
+126 FSGELKEH

-210 DLEKK
+210 DLEK
-215 NIVSVGLH
+215 
-223 DNTRDFRLSDKKSIG
+223 
-238 RVITHGSNDFVSRG
+238 
-252 IVKAIIDEDTNQR
+252 
-265 LKKVKM
+265 
-271 VGLLNR
+271 
-277 YINMDFFV
+277 
-285 ELQKR
+285 
-290 QEDITLFNQCIRYYK
+290 
-305 YLMQKIGARGGIR
+305 
-318 LLEFPV
+318 
-324 KLREKLIKHP
+324 
-334 IWNLDKNTAQTF
+334 
-346 IVGQAEHGDSYKA
+346 
-359 TRPESSMYKF
+359 
-369 VSNMNMDSV
+369 
-378 FNRGFN
+378 
-384 SRGVN
+384 
-389 KNTVAN
+389 
-395 LKNKCQKMV
+395 
-404 NEIESYIR
+404 
-412 TLYERRKLKPDD
+412 
-424 LNLLHS
+424 
-430 IHSDLDQCCDYIDIA
+430 
-445 MKNANT
+445 
-451 ETMISQYKDLVML
+451 
-464 RDKLKE
+464 

-647 PDPNIIQES
+647 PDPNIIRES
-656 FQWMDHFFEQMEDIE
+656 FQWLDHFFEQVEDIQ
-671 NFEIRMIDE
+671 NFEIRMIGE

-700 EEQELVFDMLHTN
+700 EEQELVFDMLHAS

-718 YVYGYFINGIM
+718 YIYGYFINDIM

-820 YRMRRIGTNQIN
+820 YRMRRIGTKPID
-832 LRESKFFEAE
+832 LRESKFFEAKE
-842 ESPPPTP
+842 ASPPPTP
-849 TEEKKSDNETN
+849 TEDNESDNETN

-884 APEKPKEESYPKKI
+884 VPEEPKEESYPKKI

>member
-101 IQNGK
+101 IRNGK
-106 LVIHIQG
+106 LVVHIQG
-113 LKAAYARAKQMGI
+113 LKAAYVRAKQMGI

-210 DLEKK
+210 DLEK
-215 NIVSVGLH
+215 
-223 DNTRDFRLSDKKSIG
+223 
-238 RVITHGSNDFVSRG
+238 
-252 IVKAIIDEDTNQR
+252 
-265 LKKVKM
+265 
-271 VGLLNR
+271 
-277 YINMDFFV
+277 
-285 ELQKR
+285 
-290 QEDITLFNQCIRYYK
+290 
-305 YLMQKIGARGGIR
+305 
-318 LLEFPV
+318 
-324 KLREKLIKHP
+324 
-334 IWNLDKNTAQTF
+334 
-346 IVGQAEHGDSYKA
+346 
-359 TRPESSMYKF
+359 
-369 VSNMNMDSV
+369 
-378 FNRGFN
+378 
-384 SRGVN
+384 
-389 KNTVAN
+389 
-395 LKNKCQKMV
+395 
-404 NEIESYIR
+404 
-412 TLYERRKLKPDD
+412 
-424 LNLLHS
+424 
-430 IHSDLDQCCDYIDIA
+430 
-445 MKNANT
+445 
-451 ETMISQYKDLVML
+451 
-464 RDKLKE
+464 

-562 VDMLFVDPSFHR
+562 VDMLFVDPSFH
-574 KHIGTIL
+574 
-581 LQHAIDKFGKYD
+581 
-593 MTIYPFT
+593 
-600 DNIPAINLYKK
+600 
-611 LGFVID
+611 
-617 STIDSSPDYYSERNK
+617 
-632 NKKLYK
+632 
-638 MIRKSVELK
+638 
-647 PDPNIIQES
+647 
-656 FQWMDHFFEQMEDIE
+656 
-671 NFEIRMIDE
+671 
-680 KDYTNPKF
+680 
-688 LEWLYKLDEFQP
+688 
-700 EEQELVFDMLHTN
+700 
-713 TTHGN
+713 
-718 YVYGYFINGIM
+718 
-729 RGFIRI
+729 
-735 RYKDTFNAYAI
+735 
-746 SLLFVDPS
+746 
-754 FHNLG
+754 NLG

-849 TEEKKSDNETN
+849 TENNESDNETN

-884 APEKPKEESYPKKI
+884 APEEPKEESYPKKI

-996 NDLRVYNNADDKIYR
+996 NDLRVYNNTDDKIYR

>member
-210 DLEKK
+210 DLEK
-215 NIVSVGLH
+215 
-223 DNTRDFRLSDKKSIG
+223 
-238 RVITHGSNDFVSRG
+238 
-252 IVKAIIDEDTNQR
+252 
-265 LKKVKM
+265 
-271 VGLLNR
+271 
-277 YINMDFFV
+277 
-285 ELQKR
+285 
-290 QEDITLFNQCIRYYK
+290 
-305 YLMQKIGARGGIR
+305 
-318 LLEFPV
+318 
-324 KLREKLIKHP
+324 
-334 IWNLDKNTAQTF
+334 
-346 IVGQAEHGDSYKA
+346 
-359 TRPESSMYKF
+359 
-369 VSNMNMDSV
+369 
-378 FNRGFN
+378 
-384 SRGVN
+384 
-389 KNTVAN
+389 
-395 LKNKCQKMV
+395 
-404 NEIESYIR
+404 
-412 TLYERRKLKPDD
+412 
-424 LNLLHS
+424 
-430 IHSDLDQCCDYIDIA
+430 
-445 MKNANT
+445 
-451 ETMISQYKDLVML
+451 
-464 RDKLKE
+464 

-541 GYFIDNIM
+541 GYFIND
-549 RGIIRIKGIKPCI
+549 
-562 VDMLFVDPSFHR
+562 
-574 KHIGTIL
+574 
-581 LQHAIDKFGKYD
+581 
-593 MTIYPFT
+593 
-600 DNIPAINLYKK
+600 
-611 LGFVID
+611 
-617 STIDSSPDYYSERNK
+617 
-632 NKKLYK
+632 
-638 MIRKSVELK
+638 
-647 PDPNIIQES
+647 
-656 FQWMDHFFEQMEDIE
+656 
-671 NFEIRMIDE
+671 
-680 KDYTNPKF
+680 
-688 LEWLYKLDEFQP
+688 
-700 EEQELVFDMLHTN
+700 
-713 TTHGN
+713 
-718 YVYGYFINGIM
+718 IM

-849 TEEKKSDNETN
+849 TENNESDNETN

-871 KPSEEDNSSSEED
+871 KPSEEDNSSSKED

-1045 PIDENKE
+1045 PVDEKEE

>member
-84 HGMTPF
+84 YGMTPF

-101 IQNGK
+101 IRKGK
-106 LVIHIQG
+106 LVVHVQG

-210 DLEKK
+210 DLEK
-215 NIVSVGLH
+215 
-223 DNTRDFRLSDKKSIG
+223 
-238 RVITHGSNDFVSRG
+238 
-252 IVKAIIDEDTNQR
+252 
-265 LKKVKM
+265 
-271 VGLLNR
+271 
-277 YINMDFFV
+277 
-285 ELQKR
+285 
-290 QEDITLFNQCIRYYK
+290 
-305 YLMQKIGARGGIR
+305 
-318 LLEFPV
+318 
-324 KLREKLIKHP
+324 
-334 IWNLDKNTAQTF
+334 
-346 IVGQAEHGDSYKA
+346 
-359 TRPESSMYKF
+359 
-369 VSNMNMDSV
+369 
-378 FNRGFN
+378 
-384 SRGVN
+384 
-389 KNTVAN
+389 
-395 LKNKCQKMV
+395 
-404 NEIESYIR
+404 
-412 TLYERRKLKPDD
+412 
-424 LNLLHS
+424 
-430 IHSDLDQCCDYIDIA
+430 
-445 MKNANT
+445 
-451 ETMISQYKDLVML
+451 
-464 RDKLKE
+464 

-505 FVKWLLFK
+505 FVKWVLFK

-541 GYFIDNIM
+541 GYFIND
-549 RGIIRIKGIKPCI
+549 
-562 VDMLFVDPSFHR
+562 
-574 KHIGTIL
+574 
-581 LQHAIDKFGKYD
+581 
-593 MTIYPFT
+593 
-600 DNIPAINLYKK
+600 
-611 LGFVID
+611 
-617 STIDSSPDYYSERNK
+617 
-632 NKKLYK
+632 
-638 MIRKSVELK
+638 
-647 PDPNIIQES
+647 
-656 FQWMDHFFEQMEDIE
+656 
-671 NFEIRMIDE
+671 
-680 KDYTNPKF
+680 
-688 LEWLYKLDEFQP
+688 
-700 EEQELVFDMLHTN
+700 
-713 TTHGN
+713 
-718 YVYGYFINGIM
+718 IM

-849 TEEKKSDNETN
+849 TENNESDNETN

-871 KPSEEDNSSSEED
+871 KPSEEDNSSSKED

-1045 PIDENKE
+1045 PVDEKEE

>member
-23 EASVDGK
+23 EASVNGK

-84 HGMTPF
+84 YGMTPF

-101 IQNGK
+101 IRKGK
-106 LVIHIQG
+106 LVVHVQG

-562 VDMLFVDPSFHR
+562 VDMLFVDPSFH
-574 KHIGTIL
+574 
-581 LQHAIDKFGKYD
+581 
-593 MTIYPFT
+593 
-600 DNIPAINLYKK
+600 
-611 LGFVID
+611 
-617 STIDSSPDYYSERNK
+617 
-632 NKKLYK
+632 
-638 MIRKSVELK
+638 
-647 PDPNIIQES
+647 
-656 FQWMDHFFEQMEDIE
+656 
-671 NFEIRMIDE
+671 
-680 KDYTNPKF
+680 
-688 LEWLYKLDEFQP
+688 
-700 EEQELVFDMLHTN
+700 
-713 TTHGN
+713 
-718 YVYGYFINGIM
+718 
-729 RGFIRI
+729 
-735 RYKDTFNAYAI
+735 
-746 SLLFVDPS
+746 
-754 FHNLG
+754 NLG

-884 APEKPKEESYPKKI
+884 VPEEPKEESYPKKI

-1023 AIADTFDIYIQNM
+1023 AIADTFDTYIQNM

>member
-84 HGMTPF
+84 YGMTPF

-101 IQNGK
+101 IRKGK
-106 LVIHIQG
+106 LVVHIQG

-149 MQLDESMNQN
+149 MQLDESLDQN
-159 FQDIENYIGEETG
+159 FTDIENYIAEEVG
-172 IDLYSTKDLF
+172 IDLYYTKDLF
-182 EERSHGKLNH
+182 EERSHGKLNYA
-192 SFRYGMN
+192 FRYGMN
-199 VENGHRIKVVF
+199 VENGHKIKVVF
-210 DLEKK
+210 DLKDRD
-215 NIVSVGLH
+215 IISTGWH
-223 DNTRDFRLSDKKSIG
+223 DEGQDLRKTDKASLQ
-238 RVITHGSNDFVSRG
+238 RVRRYGSNDFVSSG
-252 IVKAIIDEDTNQR
+252 IVKSIIDEDTGKRLQR
-265 LKKVKM
+265 VKLI
-271 VGLLNR
+271 GAINSF
-277 YINMDFFV
+277 INMKLIENILSNSDKYKDLSEKIMKHRGNIFD
-285 ELQKR
+285 KNGKSSK
-290 QEDITLFNQCIRYYK
+290 TLPYSMF
-305 YLMQKIGARGGIR
+305 LDLPMT
-318 LLEFPV
+318 
-324 KLREKLIKHP
+324 LREKIMKIP
-334 IWNLDKNTAQTF
+334 NPEFDRSRAVEF
-346 IVGQAEHGDSYKA
+346 VVGQREPESSYKA
-359 TRPESSMYKF
+359 TRPERLISTLTQ
-369 VSNMNMDSV
+369 NMDMDSS
-378 FNRGFN
+378 FHGGRGFDSKGVRKN
-384 SRGVN
+384 DIEHMQRMYGKLLNELKTMRNIMQRRGR
-389 KNTVAN
+389 TV
-395 LKNKCQKMV
+395 V
-404 NEIESYIR
+404 VE
-412 TLYERRKLKPDD
+412 LYDSILTHHKFERFKEYVKKQERVKALQMYMR
-424 LNLLHS
+424 L
-430 IHSDLDQCCDYIDIA
+430 
-445 MKNANT
+445 
-451 ETMISQYKDLVML
+451 L
-464 RDKLKE
+464 RD
-470 MMHKYKQRLESVE
+470 VE
-483 YTVSQI
+483 
-489 DGEIR
+489 
-494 VPTREDYLNPE
+494 N
-505 FVKWLLFK
+505 
-513 TEEFEDDEPE
+513 
-523 TFDFS
+523 
-528 VFETNPTIRNYVY
+528 
-541 GYFIDNIM
+541 
-549 RGIIRIKGIKPCI
+549 
-562 VDMLFVDPSFHR
+562 
-574 KHIGTIL
+574 
-581 LQHAIDKFGKYD
+581 
-593 MTIYPFT
+593 
-600 DNIPAINLYKK
+600 
-611 LGFVID
+611 
-617 STIDSSPDYYSERNK
+617 ERNRFQ
-632 NKKLYK
+632 KLLG
-638 MIRKSVELK
+638 KSRATNESFTT
-647 PDPNIIQES
+647 DEIQEH
-656 FQWMDHFFEQMEDIE
+656 FDWIDRFFEQMEDIE

-700 EEQELVFDMLHTN
+700 EEQELVFDMLHAS

-718 YVYGYFINGIM
+718 YVYGYFINDIM

-781 FTDNSIAIH
+781 FTDNSVAIH

-914 IAFIEWAKE
+914 ITFIEWAKE

-1045 PIDENKE
+1045 PVDEKEE

>member
-23 EASVDGK
+23 EASVNGK

-84 HGMTPF
+84 YGMTPF

-101 IQNGK
+101 IRKGK
-106 LVIHIQG
+106 LVVHVQG

-210 DLEKK
+210 DLEK
-215 NIVSVGLH
+215 
-223 DNTRDFRLSDKKSIG
+223 
-238 RVITHGSNDFVSRG
+238 
-252 IVKAIIDEDTNQR
+252 
-265 LKKVKM
+265 
-271 VGLLNR
+271 
-277 YINMDFFV
+277 
-285 ELQKR
+285 
-290 QEDITLFNQCIRYYK
+290 
-305 YLMQKIGARGGIR
+305 
-318 LLEFPV
+318 
-324 KLREKLIKHP
+324 
-334 IWNLDKNTAQTF
+334 
-346 IVGQAEHGDSYKA
+346 
-359 TRPESSMYKF
+359 
-369 VSNMNMDSV
+369 
-378 FNRGFN
+378 
-384 SRGVN
+384 
-389 KNTVAN
+389 
-395 LKNKCQKMV
+395 
-404 NEIESYIR
+404 
-412 TLYERRKLKPDD
+412 
-424 LNLLHS
+424 
-430 IHSDLDQCCDYIDIA
+430 
-445 MKNANT
+445 
-451 ETMISQYKDLVML
+451 
-464 RDKLKE
+464 

-562 VDMLFVDPSFHR
+562 VDMLFVDPSFH
-574 KHIGTIL
+574 
-581 LQHAIDKFGKYD
+581 
-593 MTIYPFT
+593 
-600 DNIPAINLYKK
+600 NL
-611 LGFVID
+611 
-617 STIDSSPDYYSERNK
+617 
-632 NKKLYK
+632 
-638 MIRKSVELK
+638 
-647 PDPNIIQES
+647 
-656 FQWMDHFFEQMEDIE
+656 W
-671 NFEIRMIDE
+671 
-680 KDYTNPKF
+680 
-688 LEWLYKLDEFQP
+688 
-700 EEQELVFDMLHTN
+700 
-713 TTHGN
+713 
-718 YVYGYFINGIM
+718 
-729 RGFIRI
+729 
-735 RYKDTFNAYAI
+735 
-746 SLLFVDPS
+746 
-754 FHNLG
+754 

-820 YRMRRIGTNQIN
+820 YRMRRIGTKPID

-849 TEEKKSDNETN
+849 TENNESDNETN

-871 KPSEEDNSSSEED
+871 KPSEEDNSSSKED

-987 EFMIFAATD
+987 DFMIFAATD

>member
-6 FVEKSASFQLIE
+6 FLEKKTGFKVVE
-18 IDNTK
+18 IDNSK
-23 EASVDGK
+23 DAAVDGK
-30 WKDPGAALYVQLLN
+30 WKDPGASLYNQLLN
-44 AMYMAPDNESD
+44 ASWVPEGNSPNMDECIFPYH
-55 VNDPRNKYTPD
+55 
-66 YLKETYLIAP
+66 YLEEAYLIAP

-84 HGMTPF
+84 YGMTPF

-101 IQNGK
+101 IRDGK
-106 LVIHIQG
+106 LVVHIQG

-159 FQDIENYIGEETG
+159 FQDIENYIAEETG
-172 IDLYSTKDLF
+172 IDLYSPTDL
-182 EERSHGKLNH
+182 
-192 SFRYGMN
+192 
-199 VENGHRIKVVF
+199 
-210 DLEKK
+210 
-215 NIVSVGLH
+215 NIS
-223 DNTRDFRLSDKKSIG
+223 
-238 RVITHGSNDFVSRG
+238 
-252 IVKAIIDEDTNQR
+252 
-265 LKKVKM
+265 
-271 VGLLNR
+271 
-277 YINMDFFV
+277 
-285 ELQKR
+285 QK
-290 QEDITLFNQCIRYYK
+290 Y
-305 YLMQKIGARGGIR
+305 
-318 LLEFPV
+318 
-324 KLREKLIKHP
+324 
-334 IWNLDKNTAQTF
+334 
-346 IVGQAEHGDSYKA
+346 
-359 TRPESSMYKF
+359 
-369 VSNMNMDSV
+369 
-378 FNRGFN
+378 
-384 SRGVN
+384 
-389 KNTVAN
+389 NTVAKKIIEAIIQRIALIKN
-395 LKNKCQKMV
+395 GLKQNI
-404 NEIESYIR
+404 EINDLTEHLMRRIR
-412 TLYERRKLKPDD
+412 
-424 LNLLHS
+424 
-430 IHSDLDQCCDYIDIA
+430 
-445 MKNANT
+445 
-451 ETMISQYKDLVML
+451 
-464 RDKLKE
+464 
-470 MMHKYKQRLESVE
+470 
-483 YTVSQI
+483 
-489 DGEIR
+489 
-494 VPTREDYLNPE
+494 
-505 FVKWLLFK
+505 
-513 TEEFEDDEPE
+513 
-523 TFDFS
+523 
-528 VFETNPTIRNYVY
+528 
-541 GYFIDNIM
+541 
-549 RGIIRIKGIKPCI
+549 
-562 VDMLFVDPSFHR
+562 
-574 KHIGTIL
+574 
-581 LQHAIDKFGKYD
+581 
-593 MTIYPFT
+593 
-600 DNIPAINLYKK
+600 
-611 LGFVID
+611 
-617 STIDSSPDYYSERNK
+617 
-632 NKKLYK
+632 NKKLEEIKIGGMDAILLAGGETDSEIECVADNNDMIYEILNVYK
-638 MIRKSVELK
+638 TGVEESRELIHATYGYNIGFKWIDKADRLWAIYMIPEKSLSDIE
-647 PDPNIIQES
+647 NGIQES
-656 FQWMDHFFEQMEDIE
+656 FQWMDHFFEQVEDIQ
-671 NFEIRMIDE
+671 NFEIRMIGK

-700 EEQELVFDMLHTN
+700 EEQELVFNMLHAS

-718 YVYGYFINGIM
+718 YVYGYFINDIM

-865 SDTVED
+865 SDTVKD
-871 KPSEEDNSSSEED
+871 KPSEEENSSNEED
-884 APEKPKEESYPKKI
+884 TPEEPKEESYPKKI

-987 EFMIFAATD
+987 DFMIFAATD

>member
-6 FVEKSASFQLIE
+6 FLEKKTGFKVIE
-18 IDNTK
+18 IDNSK
-23 EASVDGK
+23 DAAVDGK
-30 WKDPGAALYVQLLN
+30 WKDPGASLYNQLLN
-44 AMYMAPDNESD
+44 ASWVPEGNSPNMDECIFPSH
-55 VNDPRNKYTPD
+55 
-66 YLKETYLIAP
+66 YLEEAYLIAP

-84 HGMTPF
+84 YGMTSF

-95 KYPHHV
+95 KYPHH
-101 IQNGK
+101 IIRDGK
-106 LVIHIQG
+106 LVVHIQG

-159 FQDIENYIGEETG
+159 FQDIENYIAEETG
-172 IDLYSTKDLF
+172 IDLYSPKDL
-182 EERSHGKLNH
+182 
-192 SFRYGMN
+192 
-199 VENGHRIKVVF
+199 
-210 DLEKK
+210 
-215 NIVSVGLH
+215 NIS
-223 DNTRDFRLSDKKSIG
+223 
-238 RVITHGSNDFVSRG
+238 
-252 IVKAIIDEDTNQR
+252 
-265 LKKVKM
+265 
-271 VGLLNR
+271 
-277 YINMDFFV
+277 
-285 ELQKR
+285 QK
-290 QEDITLFNQCIRYYK
+290 Y
-305 YLMQKIGARGGIR
+305 
-318 LLEFPV
+318 
-324 KLREKLIKHP
+324 
-334 IWNLDKNTAQTF
+334 
-346 IVGQAEHGDSYKA
+346 
-359 TRPESSMYKF
+359 
-369 VSNMNMDSV
+369 
-378 FNRGFN
+378 
-384 SRGVN
+384 
-389 KNTVAN
+389 NTVAKKIIEAIIQQITLIKN
-395 LKNKCQKMV
+395 GLKQNI
-404 NEIESYIR
+404 EINDLTEHLMRRIR
-412 TLYERRKLKPDD
+412 
-424 LNLLHS
+424 
-430 IHSDLDQCCDYIDIA
+430 
-445 MKNANT
+445 
-451 ETMISQYKDLVML
+451 
-464 RDKLKE
+464 
-470 MMHKYKQRLESVE
+470 
-483 YTVSQI
+483 
-489 DGEIR
+489 
-494 VPTREDYLNPE
+494 
-505 FVKWLLFK
+505 
-513 TEEFEDDEPE
+513 
-523 TFDFS
+523 
-528 VFETNPTIRNYVY
+528 
-541 GYFIDNIM
+541 
-549 RGIIRIKGIKPCI
+549 
-562 VDMLFVDPSFHR
+562 
-574 KHIGTIL
+574 
-581 LQHAIDKFGKYD
+581 
-593 MTIYPFT
+593 
-600 DNIPAINLYKK
+600 
-611 LGFVID
+611 
-617 STIDSSPDYYSERNK
+617 
-632 NKKLYK
+632 NKKLEEIKIGDMDAILLAGGETDSEIECGVDNNDMIYEIIDVYK
-638 MIRKSVELK
+638 TGVEESRELIHTMYGYNIGFKWIDKADRLWAIYMIPEKSLS
-647 PDPNIIQES
+647 NIENGIQES
-656 FQWMDHFFEQMEDIE
+656 FQWIDQFFEQMEDIE

-680 KDYTNPKF
+680 KDYTNPNF

-700 EEQELVFDMLHTN
+700 EEQELVFDMLRTS

-718 YVYGYFINGIM
+718 YAYGYFINDIM

-759 IGSKLLQFV
+759 IGSKLLQHA

-1045 PIDENKE
+1045 PVDENKG

>member
-6 FVEKSASFQLIE
+6 FVEKSASSQLIE

-84 HGMTPF
+84 YGMTPF

-101 IQNGK
+101 IRNGK
-106 LVIHIQG
+106 LVVHIQG

-210 DLEKK
+210 DLEK
-215 NIVSVGLH
+215 
-223 DNTRDFRLSDKKSIG
+223 
-238 RVITHGSNDFVSRG
+238 
-252 IVKAIIDEDTNQR
+252 
-265 LKKVKM
+265 M
-271 VGLLNR
+271 
-277 YINMDFFV
+277 
-285 ELQKR
+285 
-290 QEDITLFNQCIRYYK
+290 
-305 YLMQKIGARGGIR
+305 
-318 LLEFPV
+318 
-324 KLREKLIKHP
+324 
-334 IWNLDKNTAQTF
+334 
-346 IVGQAEHGDSYKA
+346 
-359 TRPESSMYKF
+359 MY
-369 VSNMNMDSV
+369 
-378 FNRGFN
+378 
-384 SRGVN
+384 
-389 KNTVAN
+389 
-395 LKNKCQKMV
+395 
-404 NEIESYIR
+404 
-412 TLYERRKLKPDD
+412 
-424 LNLLHS
+424 
-430 IHSDLDQCCDYIDIA
+430 
-445 MKNANT
+445 
-451 ETMISQYKDLVML
+451 
-464 RDKLKE
+464 
-470 MMHKYKQRLESVE
+470 KYKQRLESVE

-562 VDMLFVDPSFHR
+562 VDMLFVDPSFH
-574 KHIGTIL
+574 
-581 LQHAIDKFGKYD
+581 
-593 MTIYPFT
+593 
-600 DNIPAINLYKK
+600 
-611 LGFVID
+611 
-617 STIDSSPDYYSERNK
+617 
-632 NKKLYK
+632 
-638 MIRKSVELK
+638 
-647 PDPNIIQES
+647 
-656 FQWMDHFFEQMEDIE
+656 
-671 NFEIRMIDE
+671 
-680 KDYTNPKF
+680 
-688 LEWLYKLDEFQP
+688 
-700 EEQELVFDMLHTN
+700 
-713 TTHGN
+713 
-718 YVYGYFINGIM
+718 
-729 RGFIRI
+729 
-735 RYKDTFNAYAI
+735 
-746 SLLFVDPS
+746 
-754 FHNLG
+754 NLG

-832 LRESKFFEAE
+832 LHESKFFESE
-842 ESPPPTP
+842 EASPPPTP

-884 APEKPKEESYPKKI
+884 APEEPKEESYPKKI

-1045 PIDENKE
+1045 PVDEKEE

>member
-210 DLEKK
+210 DLEK
-215 NIVSVGLH
+215 
-223 DNTRDFRLSDKKSIG
+223 
-238 RVITHGSNDFVSRG
+238 
-252 IVKAIIDEDTNQR
+252 
-265 LKKVKM
+265 
-271 VGLLNR
+271 
-277 YINMDFFV
+277 
-285 ELQKR
+285 
-290 QEDITLFNQCIRYYK
+290 
-305 YLMQKIGARGGIR
+305 
-318 LLEFPV
+318 
-324 KLREKLIKHP
+324 
-334 IWNLDKNTAQTF
+334 
-346 IVGQAEHGDSYKA
+346 
-359 TRPESSMYKF
+359 
-369 VSNMNMDSV
+369 
-378 FNRGFN
+378 
-384 SRGVN
+384 
-389 KNTVAN
+389 
-395 LKNKCQKMV
+395 
-404 NEIESYIR
+404 
-412 TLYERRKLKPDD
+412 
-424 LNLLHS
+424 
-430 IHSDLDQCCDYIDIA
+430 
-445 MKNANT
+445 
-451 ETMISQYKDLVML
+451 
-464 RDKLKE
+464 

-700 EEQELVFDMLHTN
+700 EEQELVFNMLRTN

-718 YVYGYFINGIM
+718 YVYGYFINDIM

-884 APEKPKEESYPKKI
+884 APEEPKEESYPKKI

-914 IAFIEWAKE
+914 ITFIEWAKE

-1045 PIDENKE
+1045 PVDENKG

>member
-210 DLEKK
+210 DLEK
-215 NIVSVGLH
+215 
-223 DNTRDFRLSDKKSIG
+223 
-238 RVITHGSNDFVSRG
+238 
-252 IVKAIIDEDTNQR
+252 
-265 LKKVKM
+265 
-271 VGLLNR
+271 
-277 YINMDFFV
+277 
-285 ELQKR
+285 
-290 QEDITLFNQCIRYYK
+290 
-305 YLMQKIGARGGIR
+305 
-318 LLEFPV
+318 
-324 KLREKLIKHP
+324 
-334 IWNLDKNTAQTF
+334 
-346 IVGQAEHGDSYKA
+346 
-359 TRPESSMYKF
+359 
-369 VSNMNMDSV
+369 
-378 FNRGFN
+378 
-384 SRGVN
+384 
-389 KNTVAN
+389 
-395 LKNKCQKMV
+395 
-404 NEIESYIR
+404 
-412 TLYERRKLKPDD
+412 
-424 LNLLHS
+424 
-430 IHSDLDQCCDYIDIA
+430 
-445 MKNANT
+445 
-451 ETMISQYKDLVML
+451 
-464 RDKLKE
+464 

-700 EEQELVFDMLHTN
+700 EEQELIFDMLHAS

-718 YVYGYFINGIM
+718 YVYGYFINDIM

-832 LRESKFFEAE
+832 LRESKFFESE
-842 ESPPPTP
+842 EASPPPTP

-871 KPSEEDNSSSEED
+871 KPSEEENSFNEED
-884 APEKPKEESYPKKI
+884 TPEEPKEESYPKKI

-1023 AIADTFDIYIQNM
+1023 AIADTFDTYIQNM